1 MDNFGHRKEEAW
13 LLIMMSLVRA
23 QQGEPKKESNID
35 AVYIALFLFSVY
47 AGFNDFDV
55 IKQKVFLSYEW

>member
-1 MDNFGHRKEEAW
+1 VAP
-13 LLIMMSLVRA
+13 
-23 QQGEPKKESNID
+23 PKKESNID

-55 IKQKVFLSYEW
+55 IKQKVFLTYEW

>member
-1 MDNFGHRKEEAW
+1 MR
-13 LLIMMSLVRA
+13 LLTAGSLVQA
-23 QQGEPKKESNID
+23 QHEEPKKESNID

-55 IKQKVFLSYEW
+55 IKQKVFLTYEW